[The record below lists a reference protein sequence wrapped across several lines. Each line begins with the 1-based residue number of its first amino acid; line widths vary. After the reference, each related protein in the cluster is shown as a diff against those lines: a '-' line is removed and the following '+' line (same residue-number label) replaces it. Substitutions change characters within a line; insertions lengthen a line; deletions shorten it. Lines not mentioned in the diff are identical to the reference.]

1 MSFMTVSMSDYKT
14 YASFNSLTIAGRLSH
29 AEEVDYN
36 GKQWLSVTL
45 LTELV
50 DEGKTISVTF
60 NTTNGLY
67 SLYKSGHLQNGRR
80 ITVTGHLASF
90 TELYFDKAAG
100 KTKVLKRPVLHL
112 TKAQVFDG
120 GLGPA
125 AKKADDAGVSAGAVV
140 ELDDAPEYGAA
151 SKQAVAA
158 GDEIGF

>member
-1 MSFMTVSMSDYKT
+1 MSDYKT
-14 YASFNSLTIAGRLSH
+14 YASFNSLTITGRLSH
-29 AEEVDYN
+29 AEEVDYQ
-36 GKQWLSVTL
+36 GKKWLSVTL

-50 DEGKTISVTF
+50 DEGKTIAVTF

-80 ITVTGHLASF
+80 MTVTGHLASF
-90 TELYFDKAAG
+90 TELYFDTKAG

-125 AKKADDAGVSAGAVV
+125 AKKAEDSGAAAGTVI
-140 ELDDAPEYGAA
+140 ELDDAPKLATAGA
-151 SKQAVAA
+151 
-158 GDEIGF
+158 EPELGF